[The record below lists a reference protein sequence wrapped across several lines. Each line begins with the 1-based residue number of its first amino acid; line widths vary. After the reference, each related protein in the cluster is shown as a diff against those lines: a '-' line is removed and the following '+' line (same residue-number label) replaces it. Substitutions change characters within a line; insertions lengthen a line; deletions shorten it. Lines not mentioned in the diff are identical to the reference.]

1 MPSDHKDRSWIQ
13 SSDKASHRRGHSSR
27 NVYKRARSYSRTSLE
42 KGKAM
47 QYKRQRSSSHHSSR
61 SDGLSEEEEDPGDYK
76 TGGYHPV
83 RVGELYEN
91 GRYKVVRKLGWGH
104 FSTVWLVQDQ
114 QTRRHYAMKVV
125 KSAKHY
131 TETALDEIKLLER
144 VAESDP
150 KALGAQFVTAIEDH
164 FMVKGQNGTHVC
176 MTFEVLGENL
186 LALIKRYKHRGLPIR
201 LVKQISKQMLLGL
214 DYLHRICQ
222 IIHTDLKPENVLM
235 YLDNAE
241 ELLREST
248 QDIHDDQSEDASFTD
263 NEPSRGRSRQRKDR
277 RTRVKPVASQ
287 PLSSD
292 AKRDHHRGR
301 NHSSRRSH
309 SYSSSR
315 DRRPTKC
322 MDDIKIKIA
331 DLGNACWVNH
341 HFTEDIQTRQYRS
354 PEVLL
359 GAKWDATAD
368 IWSLACMIFELL
380 TGDYLF
386 DPQKGSRF
394 SRDDDHLA
402 QIIELV
408 GPIPRR
414 FALSGQDSREFFNRQ
429 GELRHIS
436 RLRYWPL
443 KDVLYEKYGFNRDDA
458 EEIESFL
465 MPMLRY
471 ERRVQA
477 IDMLHHPWLNNV
489 NPVLEGE
496 REERDEWMKHT
507 RPWKEWERSQRRRRR
522 D

>member
-1 MPSDHKDRSWIQ
+1 
-13 SSDKASHRRGHSSR
+13 
-27 NVYKRARSYSRTSLE
+27 
-42 KGKAM
+42 
-47 QYKRQRSSSHHSSR
+47 
-61 SDGLSEEEEDPGDYK
+61 
-76 TGGYHPV
+76 
-83 RVGELYEN
+83 
-91 GRYKVVRKLGWGH
+91 
-104 FSTVWLVQDQ
+104 
-114 QTRRHYAMKVV
+114 
-125 KSAKHY
+125 
-131 TETALDEIKLLER
+131 
-144 VAESDP
+144 
-150 KALGAQFVTAIEDH
+150 
-164 FMVKGQNGTHVC
+164 
-176 MTFEVLGENL
+176 
-186 LALIKRYKHRGLPIR
+186 
-201 LVKQISKQMLLGL
+201 
-214 DYLHRICQ
+214 
-222 IIHTDLKPENVLM
+222 
-235 YLDNAE
+235 
-241 ELLREST
+241 
-248 QDIHDDQSEDASFTD
+248 
-263 NEPSRGRSRQRKDR
+263 
-277 RTRVKPVASQ
+277 
-287 PLSSD
+287 
-292 AKRDHHRGR
+292 
-301 NHSSRRSH
+301 
-309 SYSSSR
+309 
-315 DRRPTKC
+315 

-443 KDVLYEKYGFNRDDA
+443 KDVLYEKYGFSRDDA
-458 EEIESFL
+458 EEIDSFL

-496 REERDEWMKHT
+496 REEREEWMKHT

>member
-1 MPSDHKDRSWIQ
+1 
-13 SSDKASHRRGHSSR
+13 
-27 NVYKRARSYSRTSLE
+27 
-42 KGKAM
+42 
-47 QYKRQRSSSHHSSR
+47 
-61 SDGLSEEEEDPGDYK
+61 
-76 TGGYHPV
+76 
-83 RVGELYEN
+83 
-91 GRYKVVRKLGWGH
+91 
-104 FSTVWLVQDQ
+104 
-114 QTRRHYAMKVV
+114 MKVV

-309 SYSSSR
+309 SYSR
-315 DRRPTKC
+315 
-322 MDDIKIKIA
+322 
-331 DLGNACWVNH
+331 
-341 HFTEDIQTRQYRS
+341 YREIS
-354 PEVLL
+354 
-359 GAKWDATAD
+359 
-368 IWSLACMIFELL
+368 I
-380 TGDYLF
+380 
-386 DPQKGSRF
+386 
-394 SRDDDHLA
+394 
-402 QIIELV
+402 
-408 GPIPRR
+408 
-414 FALSGQDSREFFNRQ
+414 
-429 GELRHIS
+429 RH
-436 RLRYWPL
+436 
-443 KDVLYEKYGFNRDDA
+443 
-458 EEIESFL
+458 
-465 MPMLRY
+465 
-471 ERRVQA
+471 Q
-477 IDMLHHPWLNNV
+477 
-489 NPVLEGE
+489 
-496 REERDEWMKHT
+496 
-507 RPWKEWERSQRRRRR
+507 
-522 D
+522 